1 VRDDA
6 LRTPSIFEGAQHV
19 NLRVIVPIVYAIAI
33 VVGMLINKTVGT
45 TVVIVGALLVAL
57 FFVTYGRRVKS

>member
-1 VRDDA
+1 M
-6 LRTPSIFEGAQHV
+6 